1 MKFFIKKHTRKVEI
15 PRKEFIVYIRV
26 STKGQVDK
34 DDIPMQRLKC
44 NEFAKA

>member
-1 MKFFIKKHTRKVEI
+1 
-15 PRKEFIVYIRV
+15 V

-44 NEFAKA
+44 NEFAKAQGWSIIKELEYPGLK